1 VKQTKKSTILAVAIA
16 FVGIWAV
23 MTASITAVWLTEE
36 VRVVGLVA
44 VPTGLVAGLLVVYF
58 EWRTKLQRRI
68 HAQREGVEQRDEVEH
83 LDEAA

>member
-1 VKQTKKSTILAVAIA
+1 VKQAKTSTILAVAIA
-16 FVGIWAV
+16 FVGIWTV
-23 MTASITAVWLTEE
+23 MAASITAVWLTEE

-58 EWRTKLQRRI
+58 EWRAKLQRIR
-68 HAQREGVEQRDEVEH
+68 AQREDVEQPDDVEQ

>member
-1 VKQTKKSTILAVAIA
+1 MKQARRSTILAVAIA
-16 FVGIWAV
+16 FVGLWAV

-58 EWRTKLQRRI
+58 EWRTKLQPRIRERRED
-68 HAQREGVEQRDEVEH
+68 AEH

>member
-1 VKQTKKSTILAVAIA
+1 MKEAMKATILAIAIA

-23 MTASITAVWLTEE
+23 MAASITAVWLTEE

-44 VPTGLVAGLLVVYF
+44 GPAALVAGLLVVYF
-58 EWRTKLQRRI
+58 EWRTRLQRQI
-68 HAQREGVEQRDEVEH
+68 LAPREDVER